1 MAHENWQNAFSYCQ
15 FISLLTVSPSQTQ
28 ALPSWLQLGLR
39 LHALRKRGDAE
50 GWERAIAA
58 SNERPQTLN
67 RFVRLAAFLET
78 HYPEVLKKGSSFQAG
93 SAVMLEFIQ
102 LHALSVEQ
110 ARLEAPDCF
119 HGITSVRTLRSR
131 IGELREELARHQ
143 KASPR
148 SNNQRYADFAHHALE
163 LLQRKPHLLGLGPI
177 ASMEV
182 SEVRSTLMPKLVAHC
197 KKGLAAIDVR
207 APDVT
212 AARSLSAAAASY
224 ASRIAVLRL
233 RFDHVV
239 IVMPEKAQLYA
250 EETLRLLHGWAKAPS
265 QVLSSVSF
273 LMVIGDTGQLLDKAR
288 VLQG

>member
-1 MAHENWQNAFSYCQ
+1 
-15 FISLLTVSPSQTQ
+15 VSPSQTQ

-50 GWERAIAA
+50 VWEQAIAA
-58 SNERPQTLN
+58 SDERPQTLN

-78 HYPEVLKKGSSFQAG
+78 HYPEVLRNGSRFQAG

-110 ARLEAPDCF
+110 AHLEAPDCF

-143 KASPR
+143 KAPPR
-148 SNNQRYADFAHHALE
+148 SSNQRYANFAHHALE

-197 KKGLAAIDVR
+197 NKGLVAVDIR

-212 AARSLSAAAASY
+212 SARSLSAAAATY
-224 ASRIAVLRL
+224 AARIAVLKL
-233 RFDHVV
+233 RFDRVV
-239 IVMPEKAQLYA
+239 VVMPAKARMYA
-250 EETLRLLHGWAKAPS
+250 DETLSLLNDWAKKPTT
-265 QVLSSVSF
+265 LPESVSF
-273 LMVIGDTGQLLDKAR
+273 LLVDAEDGMLLTKAN
-288 VLQG
+288 VLNS

>member
-1 MAHENWQNAFSYCQ
+1 M
-15 FISLLTVSPSQTQ
+15 SPSQTQ
-28 ALPSWLQLGLR
+28 ALPSWLQLGLH
-39 LHALRKRGDAE
+39 LHALRKRGDEE

-78 HYPEVLKKGSSFQAG
+78 HYPEVLRKSGGFQAG

-102 LHALSVEQ
+102 LHALSIEQ

-131 IGELREELARHQ
+131 VGHLREELARHQ
-143 KASPR
+143 KASSR
-148 SNNQRYADFAHHALE
+148 SSNQRYADFTRSAFE
-163 LLQRKPHLLGLGPI
+163 LLHRNPHLLGLGPI
-177 ASMEV
+177 KSLEI
-182 SEVRSTLMPKLVAHC
+182 SDVRSTLMPKLVAHC
-197 KKGLAAIDVR
+197 KKGPAAIDVR

-233 RFDHVV
+233 RFDQVV
-239 IVMPEKAQLYA
+239 IVMPGKAQLYA
-250 EETLRLLHGWAKAPS
+250 EETLKLLHGWAKAPA
-265 QVLSSVSF
+265 QVLSNVNF

-288 VLQG
+288 VLQGSFE

>member
-1 MAHENWQNAFSYCQ
+1 M
-15 FISLLTVSPSQTQ
+15 SPSQTQ

-39 LHALRKRGDAE
+39 LHALRKRGDAQ
-50 GWERAIAA
+50 GWEQAIAA

-131 IGELREELARHQ
+131 VGQLREELARHQ
-143 KASPR
+143 KASL
-148 SNNQRYADFAHHALE
+148 SSSNQRYADFTRHALE
-163 LLQRKPHLLGLGPI
+163 LLQRKPQLLGLGPI
-177 ASMEV
+177 ESMEV
-182 SEVRSTLMPKLVAHC
+182 SEVRSTLMPKLVAYC
-197 KKGLAAIDVR
+197 KGSGPVAVDIR

-212 AARSLSAAAASY
+212 SARSLSAAAATY
-224 ASRIAVLRL
+224 AARIAVLKL
-233 RFDHVV
+233 RFDRVV
-239 IVMPEKAQLYA
+239 VVMPAKARMYA
-250 EETLRLLHGWAKAPS
+250 DDTLSLLNDWAKKPTA
-265 QVLSSVSF
+265 LLESVSF
-273 LMVIGDTGQLLDKAR
+273 LLVDADDGTLLTRAN
-288 VLQG
+288 VLNG